1 MGNLKEI
8 RTRIT
13 SIESTQKIT
22 SSMKLVSA
30 AKLRRAQTSIQYL
43 RPYSEK
49 LNEIL
54 GDLSGSAGSMEEMP
68 LFEKRS
74 PENNIVL
81 LVITSNKGLCGAFN
95 SNIVK
100 QVNHLV
106 EEQYAEQHKAGNVKL
121 ICIGKKGNEQLSKT
135 YPVIQYNESL
145 LDNPDFSE
153 IAKIGEFLTQ
163 GFLKHEIDKVDIVYN
178 QFLNAATQ
186 RVTVENFLPISN
198 IETSGEENTQANHDY
213 IIEPSPEEVL
223 EELIPK
229 ILKTQLYKTLC
240 DSIASEHGARMI
252 SMTKATDNATEIL
265 KDLRLK
271 YNNARQSSITNEL
284 IEIVSGAEALKG

>member
-8 RTRIT
+8 RTRIS

-30 AKLRRAQTSIQYL
+30 AKLRRAQTAIQYL

-54 GDLSGSAGSMEEMP
+54 HNLSDSATSTEGLP
-68 LFEKRS
+68 LFEQRA
-74 PENNIVL
+74 PEKVVL
-81 LVITSNKGLCGAFN
+81 VVITSNKGLCGAFN
-95 SNIVK
+95 ANIVK
-100 QVNHLV
+100 QVNSLIN
-106 EEQYAEQHKAGNVKL
+106 EKYATQHQAGNVRL
-121 ICIGKKGNEQLSKT
+121 ICIGKKGNEQLSKL
-135 YPVIQYNESL
+135 YPVIQYNETL
-145 LDNPDFSE
+145 LDNPEFSE
-153 IAKIGEFLTQ
+153 LAAIADYLTSEFLQ
-163 GFLKHEIDKVDIVYN
+163 HNIDKVDIVYN

-186 RVTVENFLPISN
+186 RVTVEEFLPIAHLD
-198 IETSGEENTQANHDY
+198 EGEAARPKKDY
-213 IIEPSPEEVL
+213 IIEPSPQELL
-223 EELIPK
+223 EALIPK
-229 ILKTQLYKTLC
+229 ILKNQLYKTLS

-265 KDLRLK
+265 RDLRLK

>member
-30 AKLRRAQTSIQYL
+30 AKLRRAQTSIQFL

-54 GDLSGSAGSMEEMP
+54 GDLSNASVSMDEMP
-68 LFEKRS
+68 LFEKRT
-74 PENNIVL
+74 PEKVVL
-81 LVITSNKGLCGAFN
+81 IVITSNKGLCGAFN
-95 SNIVK
+95 ANIVK
-100 QVNHLV
+100 AVHRLV
-106 EEQYAEQHKAGNVKL
+106 DEKYEQQHRDGNVKL
-121 ICIGKKGNEQLSKT
+121 ICIGKKGNEQLNKEF
-135 YPVIQYNESL
+135 PVIQYHEHL
-145 LDNPDFSE
+145 LDDPDFNE
-153 IAKIGEFLTQ
+153 IAKIGDYLTQ
-163 GFLKHEIDKVDIVYN
+163 GFIKKQIDKVEIVYN

-198 IETSGEENTQANHDY
+198 LTPEGNTTAGNTDY
-213 IIEPSPEEVL
+213 IIEPSPQEVL
-223 EELIPK
+223 EELVPK
-229 ILKTQLYKTLC
+229 IMKTQLYKTLC

-265 KDLRLK
+265 RDLRLK

>member
-30 AKLRRAQTSIQYL
+30 AKLRRAQTAIQHL
-43 RPYSEK
+43 RPYSQK
-49 LNEIL
+49 LSEIL
-54 GDLSGSAGSMEEMP
+54 NNLAGSNTGTEPSP
-68 LFEKRS
+68 LFEARE
-74 PENNIVL
+74 PEKVVVV
-81 LVITSNKGLCGAFN
+81 VITSNKGLCGAFN

-100 QVNHLV
+100 TVQHLIA
-106 EEQYAEQHKAGNVKL
+106 EKYAEQQKAGNVQL
-121 ICIGKKGNEQLSKT
+121 ICFGKKGNEQLSKHF
-135 YPVIQYNESL
+135 PVMFYSEKL
-145 LDNPDFSE
+145 LDNPDFTE
-153 IAKIGEFLTQ
+153 ISAVADDLMQRFVN
-163 GFLKHEIDKVDIVYN
+163 HEIDKVDIVYN

-186 RVTVENFLPISN
+186 RVNVEGYLPVTPPESD
-198 IETSGEENTQANHDY
+198 ETKKVTSDY
-213 IIEPSPEEVL
+213 IIEPSADKL
-223 EELIPK
+223 LMELIPN
-229 ILKTQLYKTLC
+229 ILRTQLYKTLS

-265 KDLRLK
+265 RDLRLK

-284 IEIVSGAEALKG
+284 IEIVSGANALNN

>member
-30 AKLRRAQTSIQYL
+30 AKLRRAQTAIQHL
-43 RPYSEK
+43 RPYSQK

-54 GDLSGSAGSMEEMP
+54 NNLAGSNTGTEPSP
-68 LFEKRS
+68 LFEAREAEKVV
-74 PENNIVL
+74 IV
-81 LVITSNKGLCGAFN
+81 VITSNKGLCGAFN

-100 QVNHLV
+100 TVNHLV
-106 EEQYAEQHKAGNVKL
+106 TEKYAEQHRAGNVQL
-121 ICIGKKGNEQLSKT
+121 ICFGKKGKEQLSKQF
-135 YPVIQYNESL
+135 PVSFYNEKL
-145 LDNPDFSE
+145 LDNPDFTE
-153 IAKIGEFLTQ
+153 ISALADDLMKRFVN
-163 GFLKHEIDKVDIVYN
+163 HEVDKVDIVYN

-186 RVTVENFLPISN
+186 RVTIEEYLPVTPPESD
-198 IETSGEENTQANHDY
+198 EEKKVNSDY
-213 IIEPSPEEVL
+213 IIEPSADKL
-223 EELIPK
+223 LMELIPK
-229 ILKTQLYKTLC
+229 ILRTQLYKTLS

-265 KDLRLK
+265 RDLRLK

-284 IEIVSGAEALKG
+284 IEIVSGANALNG

>member
-30 AKLRRAQTSIQYL
+30 AKLRRAQTAIQHL
-43 RPYSEK
+43 RPYSQK
-49 LNEIL
+49 LSEIL
-54 GDLSGSAGSMEEMP
+54 NNLAGSNTGTEPSP
-68 LFEKRS
+68 LFEARE
-74 PENNIVL
+74 PEKVVIV
-81 LVITSNKGLCGAFN
+81 VITSNKGLCGAFN

-100 QVNHLV
+100 TVNHLIS
-106 EEQYAEQHKAGNVKL
+106 EKYAEQHRNGNVQL
-121 ICIGKKGNEQLSKT
+121 ICFGKKGKEQLCKQF
-135 YPVIQYNESL
+135 PVSFYNEKL
-145 LDNPDFSE
+145 LDNPDFTE
-153 IAKIGEFLTQ
+153 ISAVADDLMQRFVN
-163 GFLKHEIDKVDIVYN
+163 HEIDKVDIVYN

-186 RVTVENFLPISN
+186 RITVEDFLPVTSLESD
-198 IETSGEENTQANHDY
+198 ETQKTTNDY
-213 IIEPSPEEVL
+213 IIEPSADKL
-223 EELIPK
+223 LMELIPK
-229 ILKTQLYKTLC
+229 ILRTQLYKTLS

-265 KDLRLK
+265 RDLRLK

-284 IEIVSGAEALKG
+284 IEIVSGANALNG

>member
-8 RTRIT
+8 RTRIS

-30 AKLRRAQTSIQYL
+30 AKLRRAQSAIQYL

-49 LNEIL
+49 LTEIL
-54 GDLSGSAGSMEEMP
+54 HNLSASAGSMENMP
-68 LFEKRS
+68 LFVNRQPEKVV
-74 PENNIVL
+74 IV
-81 LVITSNKGLCGAFN
+81 VITSNKGLCGAFN
-95 SNIVK
+95 SNIIK
-100 QVNHLV
+100 TVNRVV
-106 EEQYAEQHKAGNVKL
+106 EEQYSAQHKAGNVQL
-121 ICIGKKGNEQLSKT
+121 VCLGKKGYEQLHTSF
-135 YPVIQYNESL
+135 PVMLHDDAL
-145 LDNPDFSE
+145 LDSADFTV
-153 IAKIGEFLTQ
+153 IADLCDQLTK

-186 RVTVENFLPISN
+186 SITVEGFLPISN
-198 IETSGEENTQANHDY
+198 IQSDEQGPVTQDY

-223 EELIPK
+223 TELIPK
-229 ILKTQLYKTLC
+229 ILKNQLYKTLC

-265 KDLRLK
+265 RDLRLK

>member
-8 RTRIT
+8 RTRIS

-30 AKLRRAQTSIQYL
+30 AKLRRAQTAIQYL

-54 GDLSGSAGSMEEMP
+54 HDLSDSAESMEDMP
-68 LFEKRS
+68 LFEKRA
-74 PENNIVL
+74 PEKVVI

-100 QVNHLV
+100 QVNKLV
-106 EEQYAEQHKAGNVKL
+106 AEKYAAQHQAGNVKL
-121 ICIGKKGNEQLSKT
+121 ICIGKKGNEQLNKI
-135 YPVIQYNESL
+135 YPVLQSNESL
-145 LDNPDFSE
+145 LDNPDFRELSK
-153 IAKIGEFLTQ
+153 IADFLTQ
-163 GFLKHEIDKVDIVYN
+163 GFLKHDFDKVDIVYN
-178 QFLNAATQ
+178 KFLNAATQ
-186 RVTVENFLPISN
+186 RVTVEEFLPISN
-198 IETSGEENTQANHDY
+198 LESEGGSLTKNDY
-213 IIEPSPEEVL
+213 IIEPSPQEVL

-229 ILKTQLYKTLC
+229 IMKTQLYKTLA
-240 DSIASEHGARMI
+240 DSIAAEHGARMI

-265 KDLRLK
+265 RDLKLK

>member
-30 AKLRRAQTSIQYL
+30 AKLRRAQTAIQHL
-43 RPYSEK
+43 RPYSQK

-54 GDLSGSAGSMEEMP
+54 NNLAGSNTGTEPSP
-68 LFEKRS
+68 LFEAREAEKVV
-74 PENNIVL
+74 IV
-81 LVITSNKGLCGAFN
+81 VITSNKGLCGAFN

-100 QVNHLV
+100 TVNHLV
-106 EEQYAEQHKAGNVKL
+106 TEKYAEQHRANNVQL
-121 ICIGKKGNEQLSKT
+121 ICFGKKGKEQLSKQF
-135 YPVIQYNESL
+135 PVSFYNEKL
-145 LDNPDFSE
+145 LDNPDFTE
-153 IAKIGEFLTQ
+153 ISSLADDLIKRFVN
-163 GFLKHEIDKVDIVYN
+163 HEVDKVDIVYN

-186 RVTVENFLPISN
+186 RVTIEDYLPVN
-198 IETSGEENTQANHDY
+198 PIEADEEKKVNKDY
-213 IIEPSPEEVL
+213 IIEPSADKL
-223 EELIPK
+223 LSELIPK
-229 ILKTQLYKTLC
+229 ILRTQLYKTLS

-265 KDLRLK
+265 RDLRLK

-284 IEIVSGAEALKG
+284 IEIVSGANALNG

>member
-8 RTRIT
+8 RTRIS

-30 AKLRRAQTSIQYL
+30 AKLRRAQTAIQYL

-54 GDLSGSAGSMEEMP
+54 HDLSDSAESMEDMP
-68 LFEKRS
+68 LFEKRT
-74 PENNIVL
+74 PGKVVI

-100 QVNHLV
+100 QVNKLV
-106 EEQYAEQHKAGNVKL
+106 AEQYAAQHQAGNVSL
-121 ICIGKKGNEQLSKT
+121 ICIGKKGNEQLNKI
-135 YPVIQYNESL
+135 YPVLQSNESL

-153 IAKIGEFLTQ
+153 LSKIADFLTQ
-163 GFLKHEIDKVDIVYN
+163 GFLKHDFDKVDIVYN
-178 QFLNAATQ
+178 KFLNAATQ
-186 RVTVENFLPISN
+186 RVTVEEFLPISN
-198 IETSGEENTQANHDY
+198 LESEEGSQTKHDY
-213 IIEPSPEEVL
+213 IIEPSPQEVL

-229 ILKTQLYKTLC
+229 IMKTQLYKTLA
-240 DSIASEHGARMI
+240 DSIAAEHGARMI

-265 KDLRLK
+265 RDLKLK

>member
-8 RTRIT
+8 RTRIS

-30 AKLRRAQTSIQYL
+30 AKLRRAQSAIQYL

-49 LNEIL
+49 LTEIL
-54 GDLSGSAGSMEEMP
+54 HNLSSSAGSMEVMP
-68 LFEKRS
+68 LFEKRQ
-74 PENNIVL
+74 PEKVVIV
-81 LVITSNKGLCGAFN
+81 VITSNKGLCGAFN
-95 SNIVK
+95 ANIIK
-100 QVNHLV
+100 AVNHLV
-106 EEQYAEQHKAGNVKL
+106 EENYATQHAAGNVNL
-121 ICIGKKGNEQLSKT
+121 ICIGKKGYEQLHTS
-135 YPVIQYNESL
+135 YPILQHNEAL
-145 LDNPDFSE
+145 LDNPEFTE
-153 IAKIGEFLTQ
+153 IAGICDQLTDK
-163 GFLKHEIDKVDIVYN
+163 FIKHEIDKVDIVYN

-186 RVTVENFLPISN
+186 RITVEEFLPLS
-198 IETSGEENTQANHDY
+198 SSLEEEAPTTNNDY

-223 EELIPK
+223 TELIPK
-229 ILKTQLYKTLC
+229 ILRNQLYKTLC

-265 KDLRLK
+265 RDLRLK

>member
-8 RTRIT
+8 RTRIS

-30 AKLRRAQTSIQYL
+30 AKLRRAQSAIQYL

-49 LNEIL
+49 LTEIL
-54 GDLSGSAGSMEEMP
+54 HNLSASAGSMEEMP
-68 LFEKRS
+68 LFESRNPDKVV
-74 PENNIVL
+74 IV
-81 LVITSNKGLCGAFN
+81 VITSNKGLCGAFN
-95 SNIVK
+95 ANIIK
-100 QVNHLV
+100 AVNHLV
-106 EEQYAEQHKAGNVKL
+106 EEKYAAQHAAGNVHL
-121 ICIGKKGNEQLSKT
+121 ICIGKKGYEQLHTS
-135 YPVIQYNESL
+135 YPILQHNEAL
-145 LDNPDFSE
+145 LDNPEFTE
-153 IAKIGEFLTQ
+153 IAGICDQLTEKFLN
-163 GFLKHEIDKVDIVYN
+163 HEIDKVDIVYN

-186 RVTVENFLPISN
+186 RITMEEFLPLSN
-198 IETSGEENTQANHDY
+198 LEEEASTTNNDY

-223 EELIPK
+223 TELIPK
-229 ILKTQLYKTLC
+229 ILRNQLYKTLC

-265 KDLRLK
+265 RDLRLK

>member
-30 AKLRRAQTSIQYL
+30 AKLRRAQTAIQHL
-43 RPYSEK
+43 RPYSQK
-49 LNEIL
+49 LSEIL
-54 GDLSGSAGSMEEMP
+54 NDLASSNTSTEQLQLIDEREP
-68 LFEKRS
+68 EKVV
-74 PENNIVL
+74 IV
-81 LVITSNKGLCGAFN
+81 VITSNKGLCGAFN

-100 QVNHLV
+100 TVNHLV
-106 EEQYAEQHKAGNVKL
+106 EEKYAEQHRAGNVRL
-121 ICIGKKGNEQLSKT
+121 ICFGKKGNEHLSKHF
-135 YPVIQYNESL
+135 PVMLYNEKL

-153 IAKIGEFLTQ
+153 LSAIADDLMKQFVN
-163 GFLKHEIDKVDIVYN
+163 HEVDKVDIVYN

-186 RVTVENFLPISN
+186 RVTVEEYLPV
-198 IETSGEENTQANHDY
+198 TKLGGDEENKVTNDY
-213 IIEPSPEEVL
+213 IIEPSADKL
-223 EELIPK
+223 LKELIPK
-229 ILKTQLYKTLC
+229 ILRTQLYKTLS

-265 KDLRLK
+265 RDLRLK

-284 IEIVSGAEALKG
+284 IEIVSGANALNG

>member
-8 RTRIT
+8 RTRIS

-30 AKLRRAQTSIQYL
+30 AKLRRAQTAIQYL

-49 LNEIL
+49 LNDIL
-54 GDLSGSAGSMEEMP
+54 HNLSASAESMEDMP
-68 LFEKRS
+68 LVEKRD
-74 PENNIVL
+74 PQNIIIVA
-81 LVITSNKGLCGAFN
+81 ITSNKGLCGAFN
-95 SNIVK
+95 ANIVK
-100 QVNHLV
+100 AVHHLV
-106 EEQYAEQHKAGNVKL
+106 ESRYAAQHKEGRVQL
-121 ICIGKKGNEQLSKT
+121 ICLGKKGREQLSKT
-135 YPVIQYNESL
+135 YPVL
-145 LDNPDFSE
+145 LSNDELIDSPDFSE
-153 IAKIGEFLTQ
+153 MAPIGAMLTER
-163 GFLKHEIDKVDIVYN
+163 FLKHEVDKVDIVYN

-186 RVTVENFLPISN
+186 RVTVEPFLPISGN
-198 IETSGEENTQANHDY
+198 EEETLTVKHDY

-240 DSIASEHGARMI
+240 DSVASEHGARMI

-265 KDLRLK
+265 RDLRLK

>member
-30 AKLRRAQTSIQYL
+30 AKLRRAQMSIHYL

-54 GDLSGSAGSMEEMP
+54 SNLAGSAESMEEMP
-68 LFEKRS
+68 LFEQRTPHK
-74 PENNIVL
+74 IVL
-81 LVITSNKGLCGAFN
+81 LVLTSNKGLCGAFN
-95 SNIVK
+95 ANIIKAVH
-100 QVNHLV
+100 HLV
-106 EEQYAEQHKAGNVKL
+106 EEKYAEQHKAGNVSL
-121 ICIGKKGNEQLSKT
+121 ICIGKKGNEQLSKV
-135 YPVIQYNESL
+135 YPVLKYNEKL
-145 LDNPDFSE
+145 LDNPDFSKV
-153 IAKIGEFLTQ
+153 ANIGNFLTQ
-163 GFLKHEIDKVDIVYN
+163 GFLKHEIDKVEIVYN

-186 RVTVENFLPISN
+186 RVTVENFLPIEKLNNNSSSVIKN
-198 IETSGEENTQANHDY
+198 DY
-213 IIEPSPEEVL
+213 IIEPSPNEVL

-229 ILKTQLYKTLC
+229 IMKTQLYKTLC

-265 KDLRLK
+265 RDLKLK

>member
-8 RTRIT
+8 RTRIS

-30 AKLRRAQTSIQYL
+30 AKLRRAQTAILQL
-43 RPYSEK
+43 RPYSQK

-54 GDLSGSAGSMEEMP
+54 GDLSSTAESMENMP
-68 LFEKRS
+68 LFEKRA
-74 PENNIVL
+74 PENVVL
-81 LVITSNKGLCGAFN
+81 VVISSNKGLCGAFN
-95 SNIVK
+95 TNVVK
-100 QVNHLV
+100 AVNHLV
-106 EEQYAEQHKAGNVKL
+106 ETNYADQFKNNNVKL
-121 ICIGKKGNEQLSKT
+121 ICLGKKAKEQLAKT
-135 YPVIQYNESL
+135 YPVIQSNEAL
-145 LDNPDFSE
+145 LDNPDFGE
-153 IAKIGEFLTQ
+153 LCTIADTLVQ

-186 RVTVENFLPISN
+186 RVTVENFLPIQN
-198 IETSGEENTQANHDY
+198 LNGTEENVKHDY
-213 IIEPSPEEVL
+213 IIEPSPEELL
-223 EELIPK
+223 EELVPK
-229 ILKTQLYKTLC
+229 IIKTQFYKTLI

-265 KDLRLK
+265 RDLRLK

>member
-8 RTRIT
+8 RTRIS

-30 AKLRRAQTSIQYL
+30 AKLRRAQSFIHYL

-49 LNEIL
+49 LTEIL
-54 GDLSGSAGSMEEMP
+54 HNLSAAAESMENMA
-68 LFEKRS
+68 LFEQRA
-74 PENNIVL
+74 PEKVVIVA
-81 LVITSNKGLCGAFN
+81 ITSNKGLCGAFN
-95 SNIVK
+95 ANIIK
-100 QVNHLV
+100 TVNHLV
-106 EEQYAEQHKAGNVKL
+106 EERYAEQHRAGNVKL
-121 ICIGKKGNEQLSKT
+121 VCIGKKGYEQLQAN
-135 YPVIQYNESL
+135 YPVIEHNETL
-145 LDNPDFSE
+145 LDKPEFSE
-153 IAKIGEFLTQ
+153 IANICERLTQ
-163 GFLKHEIDKVDIVYN
+163 AFLQHETDKVDIVYN

-186 RVTVENFLPISN
+186 RITTEDFLPIRN
-198 IETSGEENTQANHDY
+198 LTTEEESAPAQDY
-213 IIEPSPEEVL
+213 IIEPSPQEVL
-223 EELIPK
+223 TELIPK
-229 ILKTQLYKTLC
+229 ILKNQLYKTLC

-265 KDLRLK
+265 RDLRLK

>member
-8 RTRIT
+8 RTRIS

-30 AKLRRAQTSIQYL
+30 AKLRRAQSAIQYL

-49 LNEIL
+49 LTEIL
-54 GDLSGSAGSMEEMP
+54 HNLSASAGSMEEMP
-68 LFEKRS
+68 LFEPRNPDKVV
-74 PENNIVL
+74 IV
-81 LVITSNKGLCGAFN
+81 VITSNKGLCGAFN
-95 SNIVK
+95 SNIIK
-100 QVNHLV
+100 TVNHLV
-106 EEQYAEQHKAGNVKL
+106 EEKYATQHAAGNVQL
-121 ICIGKKGNEQLSKT
+121 ICIGKKGYEQLHT
-135 YPVIQYNESL
+135 TFPIFLHNEAL
-145 LDNPDFSE
+145 LDNPEFTE
-153 IAKIGEFLTQ
+153 IAGICDQLTDK
-163 GFLKHEIDKVDIVYN
+163 FLKHEIDKVDIVYN

-186 RVTVENFLPISN
+186 RITVEEFLPLSN
-198 IETSGEENTQANHDY
+198 LEEEASTTNNDY

-223 EELIPK
+223 TELIPK
-229 ILKTQLYKTLC
+229 ILKNQLYKTLC

-265 KDLRLK
+265 RDLRLK

>member
-30 AKLRRAQTSIQYL
+30 AKLRRAQTAIQHL
-43 RPYSEK
+43 RPYSQK
-49 LNEIL
+49 LSEIL
-54 GDLSGSAGSMEEMP
+54 NNLAGSNTGTEPSP
-68 LFEKRS
+68 LFEARE
-74 PENNIVL
+74 PEKVVVV
-81 LVITSNKGLCGAFN
+81 VITSNKGLCGAFN

-100 QVNHLV
+100 TVQHLIA
-106 EEQYAEQHKAGNVKL
+106 EKYAEQQKAGNVQL
-121 ICIGKKGNEQLSKT
+121 ICFGKKGNEQLSKHF
-135 YPVIQYNESL
+135 PVMFYSEKL
-145 LDNPDFSE
+145 LDNPDFTE
-153 IAKIGEFLTQ
+153 ISAVADDLMQRFVN
-163 GFLKHEIDKVDIVYN
+163 HEIDKVDIVYN

-186 RVTVENFLPISN
+186 RVNVEEYLPVTPPESD
-198 IETSGEENTQANHDY
+198 ETKKVTSDY
-213 IIEPSPEEVL
+213 IIEPSADKL
-223 EELIPK
+223 LMELIPK
-229 ILKTQLYKTLC
+229 ILRTQLYKTLS

-265 KDLRLK
+265 RDLRLK

-284 IEIVSGAEALKG
+284 IEIVSGANALNG

>member
-54 GDLSGSAGSMEEMP
+54 GDLSSSAESMEEMP
-68 LFEKRS
+68 LFEKRN
-74 PENNIVL
+74 PENVVL

-95 SNIVK
+95 ANIVK
-100 QVNHLV
+100 AVNHLV
-106 EEQYAEQHKAGNVKL
+106 EEQYAEQNKAGHVKL

-153 IAKIGEFLTQ
+153 IAKIGDFLTQ

-198 IETSGEENTQANHDY
+198 LEAGNNEAQTKHDY

-229 ILKTQLYKTLC
+229 IMKTQLYKTLC

-265 KDLRLK
+265 RDLRLK

-284 IEIVSGAEALKG
+284 IEIVSGAEALNG

>member
-30 AKLRRAQTSIQYL
+30 AKLRRAQTAIQHL
-43 RPYSEK
+43 RPYSQK

-54 GDLSGSAGSMEEMP
+54 NNLADSNTGGEQLP
-68 LFEKRS
+68 LFEARD
-74 PENNIVL
+74 PEKIIIV
-81 LVITSNKGLCGAFN
+81 VITSNKGLCGAFN

-100 QVNHLV
+100 AVNHLV
-106 EEQYAEQHKAGNVKL
+106 AEKYAAQHEAGNVQL
-121 ICIGKKGNEQLSKT
+121 VCFGKKGKDQLNKF
-135 YPVIQYNESL
+135 YPVLYYNEKL
-145 LDNPDFSE
+145 LDSPDFAETSDVTDDLVQRF
-153 IAKIGEFLTQ
+153 IH
-163 GFLKHEIDKVDIVYN
+163 HEVDKVDIVYN

-186 RVTVENFLPISN
+186 QVTVEDYLPA
-198 IETSGEENTQANHDY
+198 TSMADDEKKVTNDY
-213 IIEPSPEEVL
+213 IIEPSADQL
-223 EELIPK
+223 LKELIPK
-229 ILKTQLYKTLC
+229 ILRTQLYKTLS
-240 DSIASEHGARMI
+240 DSIASEHGARMT

-265 KDLRLK
+265 RELRLK

-284 IEIVSGAEALKG
+284 IEIVSGANALNG

>member
-8 RTRIT
+8 RTRIS

-30 AKLRRAQTSIQYL
+30 AKLRRAQSSIQYL

-54 GDLSGSAGSMEEMP
+54 ADLSSAAGSMENMP
-68 LFEKRS
+68 LFEQRTTEKVV
-74 PENNIVL
+74 IV
-81 LVITSNKGLCGAFN
+81 VISSNKGLCGAFN
-95 SNIVK
+95 ANIMKTVH
-100 QVNHLV
+100 QLV
-106 EEQYAEQHKAGNVKL
+106 ETQYADQHRNGNLQLV
-121 ICIGKKGNEQLSKT
+121 CIGKKGYEQLSKQ
-135 YPVIQYNESL
+135 YPVMQQNEAL
-145 LDNPDFSE
+145 IDHPDFTEVSAICE
-153 IAKIGEFLTQ
+153 ELTQ
-163 GFLKHEIDKVDIVYN
+163 RFLKGEIDKVDIVYN

-186 RVTVENFLPISN
+186 RVTVEPFLPIVHL
-198 IETSGEENTQANHDY
+198 TTEEGTPAGHDY

-229 ILKTQLYKTLC
+229 IMKTQLYKTLC

-265 KDLRLK
+265 RDLRLK

>member
-1 MGNLKEI
+1 
-8 RTRIT
+8 
-13 SIESTQKIT
+13 
-22 SSMKLVSA
+22 MKLVSA

-54 GDLSGSAGSMEEMP
+54 GDLSSSAESMEEMP
-68 LFEKRS
+68 LFEKRN
-74 PENNIVL
+74 PENVVL

-95 SNIVK
+95 ANIVK
-100 QVNHLV
+100 AVNHLV
-106 EEQYAEQHKAGNVKL
+106 EEQYAEQNKAGHVKL

-153 IAKIGEFLTQ
+153 IAKIGDFLTQ

-198 IETSGEENTQANHDY
+198 LEAGNNEAQTKHDY

-229 ILKTQLYKTLC
+229 IMKTQLYKTLC

-265 KDLRLK
+265 RDLRLK

-284 IEIVSGAEALKG
+284 IEIVSGAEALNG

>member
-30 AKLRRAQTSIQYL
+30 AKLRRAQTAIQHL
-43 RPYSEK
+43 RPYSQK

-54 GDLSGSAGSMEEMP
+54 NNLADSNTGGEQLP
-68 LFEKRS
+68 LFEARD
-74 PENNIVL
+74 PEKIIIV
-81 LVITSNKGLCGAFN
+81 VITSNKGLCGAFN

-100 QVNHLV
+100 AVNHLV
-106 EEQYAEQHKAGNVKL
+106 AEKYAAQHEAGNVQL
-121 ICIGKKGNEQLSKT
+121 VCFGKKGKDQLNKF
-135 YPVIQYNESL
+135 YPVLYYNEKL
-145 LDNPDFSE
+145 LDSPDFAETSAVTDDLVQRF
-153 IAKIGEFLTQ
+153 IH
-163 GFLKHEIDKVDIVYN
+163 HEVDKVDIVYN

-186 RVTVENFLPISN
+186 QVTVEDYLPV
-198 IETSGEENTQANHDY
+198 TSMADDEKKVTNDY
-213 IIEPSPEEVL
+213 IIEPSADQL
-223 EELIPK
+223 LKELIPK
-229 ILKTQLYKTLC
+229 ILRTQLYKTLS
-240 DSIASEHGARMI
+240 DSIASEHGARMT

-265 KDLRLK
+265 RELRLK

-284 IEIVSGAEALKG
+284 IEIVSGANALNG